1 MSIFNAHQFLGA
13 LYKRYIISLPSINL
27 SRTQKANALSQAS
40 WARKSEASS
49 RSHISDRASL
59 ISSVP
64 GGPDGDVRLTPQQY
78 GVLGK

>member
-1 MSIFNAHQFLGA
+1 M
-13 LYKRYIISLPSINL
+13 YKPFFSGINKQIWMDYHNSKL
-27 SRTQKANALSQAS
+27 FIDAVSQAS
-40 WARKSEASS
+40 WARRSEASS

-64 GGPDGDVRLTPQQY
+64 GGLDGDAKLTPQQY